1 MSSII
6 YNILRRY
13 NIFVHFD
20 IQRKCCKLLT
30 RSVFVVR
37 FVNDIVELE
46 LSFCNNVFHWKGPI
60 GPDKSEKIYNI
71 LRQYHI
77 CIKFDNQR
85 KML

>member
-1 MSSII
+1 M
-6 YNILRRY
+6 
-13 NIFVHFD
+13 
-20 IQRKCCKLLT
+20 
-30 RSVFVVR
+30 VR
-37 FVNDIVELE
+37 FVNDIIELQ

-71 LRQYHI
+71 LRQYHN